1 MLIMFLM
8 HNLSVSLF
16 RLIGAVS
23 RSMVLANT
31 FGAFIILLVFLLG
44 GFIIDKREHH
54 FSTRFDM
61 PFFLDFS

>member
-8 HNLSVSLF
+8 HNLSVSAF

-31 FGAFIILLVFLLG
+31 FGAFIILVTFLLG
-44 GFIIDKREHH
+44 GFIIDKSE
-54 FSTRFDM
+54 
-61 PFFLDFS
+61 PPE